1 MYIITH
7 LSVGEQAGLYIW
19 FTCSKKKG
27 HPSAR
32 ITLAVPRRFPVVRM
46 FPFVYTI
53 ITSIKRIS
61 LFPGSSLTLRI

>member
-32 ITLAVPRRFPVVRM
+32 ITLAVPREIPCSENVSVCLHNNNIYQKDKPISWVV
-46 FPFVYTI
+46 
-53 ITSIKRIS
+53 
-61 LFPGSSLTLRI
+61 